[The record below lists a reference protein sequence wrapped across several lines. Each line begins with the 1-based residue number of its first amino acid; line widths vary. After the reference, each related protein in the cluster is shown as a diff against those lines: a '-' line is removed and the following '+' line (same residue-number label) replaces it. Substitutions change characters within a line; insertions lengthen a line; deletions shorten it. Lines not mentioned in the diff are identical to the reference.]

1 MNQLGPAFPL
11 TDEQKFDALKMRYK
25 DQVKLLRYMTTLDFR
40 IFGGYITL
48 QILLGAW
55 LGAHPPGKPMACAGI
70 AAIDLALAIVAAVFL
85 ENDYKRRTEVAAT
98 LKNIAVALRFSE
110 DDAYLRP
117 GPLNVSTRSR
127 AWRHWYRLGLFLAFF
142 GIVLLL
148 ISALI

>member
-1 MNQLGPAFPL
+1 MNQPAPAFPL

-25 DQVKLLRYMTTLDFR
+25 DQVKLLRYMTTLDFK

-48 QILLGAW
+48 QILLAAW
-55 LGAHPPGKPMACAGI
+55 LGTHPPAALLACIGI
-70 AAIDLALAIVAAVFL
+70 AAVDLALAIVAAVFL

-110 DDAYLRP
+110 DDAYIAP
-117 GPLNVSTRSR
+117 GPLNVAGKIR
-127 AWRHWYRLGLFLAFF
+127 AWRHWYRLGLFLALS
-142 GIVLLL
+142 GIILLL